1 MENTKIYDSKEFKSE
16 YISGVVKEVA
26 LILEERG
33 YNPVNQIVG
42 YLMSG
47 DPGYISSYKEARSKI
62 SEFER
67 TKILE
72 LLFLWSRSKPLIV
85 EVIID
90 VPFIIIGF
98 ELKVSGSYHWNNWT
112 PSIIYKVWLSPLHN
126 EIT

>member
-1 MENTKIYDSKEFKSE
+1 MLQYRCIHKRECDSMENTKIYDSKDFQNE
-16 YISGVVKEVA
+16 YVSDVVKEVA

-47 DPGYISSYKEARSKI
+47 DPGYISSHKEARSKI

-72 LLFLWSRSKPLIV
+72 ILV
-85 EVIID
+85 ED
-90 VPFIIIGF
+90 FI
-98 ELKVSGSYHWNNWT
+98 NN
-112 PSIIYKVWLSPLHN
+112 K
-126 EIT
+126 